1 MIVGAARER
10 KETPVTTA
18 LDPVPMMDSLRQR
31 RGPAPG
37 QPAPAPVYAIEP
49 RLCVRTPAR
58 PAALSDEGQVGPHSW
73 RSPMQLLLLAKL
85 ALVIWT
91 VAALVG
97 LAVTSWLEIRELAE
111 EEI

>member
-1 MIVGAARER
+1 
-10 KETPVTTA
+10 
-18 LDPVPMMDSLRQR
+18 
-31 RGPAPG
+31 
-37 QPAPAPVYAIEP
+37 
-49 RLCVRTPAR
+49 
-58 PAALSDEGQVGPHSW
+58 
-73 RSPMQLLLLAKL
+73 MQLLLLAKL